1 MCKETKELFSE
12 LSKAKTK
19 EDMKRFLKQNNDQLK
34 PPSVAEYLTELLETH
49 NFKKSEIIVSTGLD
63 RRYAYNLLN
72 GTKSF
77 TRDKL
82 LMFAIAAKL
91 TIEETNGLLKYA
103 RESKLYAR
111 DRRDAIIIFALN
123 SNLNIYETN
132 DLLAGNTLKEF
143 EFMKK

>member
-1 MCKETKELFSE
+1 
-12 LSKAKTK
+12 
-19 EDMKRFLKQNNDQLK
+19 
-34 PPSVAEYLTELLETH
+34 
-49 NFKKSEIIVSTGLD
+49 
-63 RRYAYNLLN
+63 
-72 GTKSF
+72 
-77 TRDKL
+77 
-82 LMFAIAAKL
+82 MFAIAAKL
-91 TIEETNGLLKYA
+91 TIEETNDLLKYA